1 MSKVSPLPFQEQHI
15 QALVGR
21 FQALKLKY
29 DALGT
34 SAKPTEVELL
44 RKANAC
50 ILLQAPTG
58 IGKTLMATE
67 TVNRFSVLERI
78 VWFWFAPFSGVVEQ
92 SKTSVKLQAPGLS
105 HLDINVDRQAT
116 KLVPGGIF
124 VLTWQTVAAR
134 SKDSRLVRQKG
145 DAGLSVDDLIAQA
158 RAEGFRI
165 GVVVDE
171 AHHGFVKATES
182 SRFFA
187 DVLAPD
193 YALMMTATPRDTDA
207 VLFAKQTGYQIGP
220 PEEWASVTRAE
231 GVEAQLLKRSVKAVK
246 FIARNQDD
254 AQLLA
259 FEEVAMSECAV
270 MHRHIKS
277 TLENSGVGVTPLML
291 VQVPNGGAAIEKAR
305 EYLVERLNF
314 PESAVKT
321 HTSDEPDPNLLA
333 LAQDPSVE
341 VIIFKMAI
349 ATGFD
354 APRAFTLAA
363 LRGTRD
369 ANFGIQVVGRIMRVH
384 RLLQGRLDNLP
395 PLLSF
400 GYVFLANS
408 EAQEGLLNAAQ
419 SINQMPEQFAS
430 QETSTVV
437 TIIADEPT
445 VQVVKPGESLSMLP
459 REDAE
464 ATENS
469 YPSTLSEPTE
479 GGRSTLN
486 RSEQTSL
493 FDKLAGSGGASPN
506 LTHGYAE
513 TSKLVEA
520 FELDAQQTS
529 YSYSLR
535 PDVPRELIS
544 ERLPSTTDDFESRLV
559 SYIDFSRVLGD
570 RLKVR
575 TKITQ
580 RMTDV
585 FSESAPDDQ
594 DIWATVSPAAIA
606 SKARQLAFAFEDTD
620 RRAILVALKN
630 RFREALLNEGH
641 EPPSND
647 EELTRQLELVLVRN
661 DQLIKNAH
669 KRLRA
674 EDVLITKS
682 YLTETLVSPN
692 PLPPAKRNV
701 YGVFP
706 AQMSPQ
712 ELEFAELLDTS
723 NQIDWWYRNLPG
735 AHRTDNVGLYQ
746 WSGGTGFFPDFVVKI
761 QGRSE
766 ADGIALAEVKGPHLQ
781 HYERA
786 KAAARHP
793 TYGRVFM
800 VGKDGAEGGFRMW
813 RLAEGDTLVNDGPFE
828 ISRLMFS

>member
-1 MSKVSPLPFQEQHI
+1 MSKISPLPFQEQHI
-15 QALVGR
+15 QALVDR
-21 FQALKLKY
+21 FQLLKLKY

-34 SAKPTEVELL
+34 SANPAEVEFL

-50 ILLQAPTG
+50 VLLQAPTG

-67 TVNRFSVLERI
+67 TVNRFSVLERMI
-78 VWFWFAPFSGVVEQ
+78 WFWFAPFAGVIEQ
-92 SKTSVKLQAPGLS
+92 SKTALKTQAPSLS

-116 KLVPGGIF
+116 KLTPGGIF
-124 VLTWQTVAAR
+124 TLTWQTVAAR
-134 SKDSRLVRQKG
+134 SKDSRLARQKG

-158 RAEGFRI
+158 RLEGYRI

-187 DVLAPD
+187 HVLAPD
-193 YALMMTATPRDTDA
+193 YVLMMTATPGDA
-207 VLFAKQTGYQIGP
+207 DATLFAKQTGYQIGSP
-220 PEEWASVTRAE
+220 DEWASVTRVE
-231 GVEAQLLKRSVKAVK
+231 GVEAQLLKKSVKAVK

-270 MHRHIKS
+270 MHRHLKS
-277 TLENSGVGVTPLML
+277 TLESSGVGVTPLML

-305 EYLVERLNF
+305 EYLVERLKF

-369 ANFGIQVVGRIMRVH
+369 ASFGIQVVGRIMRVH
-384 RLLQGRLDNLP
+384 RLLQGRLDSLP

-430 QETSTVV
+430 QTTSTVV

-459 REDAE
+459 REESVNPAYPTKLAE
-464 ATENS
+464 TAKAE
-469 YPSTLSEPTE
+469 
-479 GGRSTLN
+479 RSAP
-486 RSEQTSL
+486 REKEQASL

-506 LTHGYAE
+506 LTHGYAR

-529 YSYSLR
+529 YSYPLR
-535 PDVPRELIS
+535 PDVPRELIT

-585 FSESAPDDQ
+585 FSEGAPDDQ

-606 SKARQLAFAFEDTD
+606 TKARQLAFAFEDTD
-620 RRAILVALKN
+620 RRAILAALKA

-641 EPPSND
+641 ELPSND

-674 EDVLITKS
+674 EEVLVTKS
-682 YLTETLVSPN
+682 YFTETLVSPN

-723 NQIDWWYRNLPG
+723 SQIDWWYRNLPG

-766 ADGIALAEVKGPHLQ
+766 AGGIALAEVKGPHLQ
-781 HYERA
+781 LYERA